1 MSTSHPRSPV
11 HVVYGG
17 AHLFK
22 SDTPAKLGK
31 LALRSLKTYAPEV
44 EEFAAAM
51 GLDESKKLSHAIYK
65 KTVDKLEHEPV
76 EDFRI
81 DFEDGYGFR
90 PDEEEDGDAVRAS
103 NELAKALLNKTVT
116 PFSGFRIKSF
126 APETH
131 ARGVRTLNLFLEN
144 FFKKTKSRLPENFV
158 VTLPKISDPKEV
170 AELGRRL
177 ARFESDNRLAP
188 LSIGIEI
195 MIETPRSIVDEK
207 GRIAIASLVEA
218 AGGRCTSAHFGAYD
232 YTSALGISA
241 AHQHLRHEACNY
253 ARQMMLVTLAPLGV
267 RLVDS
272 VTTRMPVPIHKD
284 AKLTDEQKSE
294 NRFSVH
300 TGWLEHFENV
310 TASMSNGF
318 YQSWDLHPNQLIA
331 RYAAVYAFFLRSRD
345 ADAARLR
352 GFVEKATQANLTGH
366 TFDDAASANGLMNFF
381 RLGMDCGAFSPA
393 EIKKATSLS
402 AHELKSKRFEFLVP
416 SSLVGASDK

>member
-1 MSTSHPRSPV
+1 MSTPHARSPV

-22 SDTPAKLGK
+22 SDTPTKLGK
-31 LALRSLKTYAPEV
+31 LALNALKTYAPDV
-44 EEFAAAM
+44 EEFAASM
-51 GLDESKKLSHAIYK
+51 GLDDDKKISHAIYK
-65 KTVDKLEHEPV
+65 KTVDKLEREPV

-81 DFEDGYGFR
+81 DFEDGYGYR
-90 PDEEEDGDAVRAS
+90 ADEEEDGDAVRAS
-103 NELAKALLNKTVT
+103 NELAKAFLNRTVT
-116 PFSGFRIKSF
+116 PFSGLRIKSF

-144 FFKKTKSRLPENFV
+144 FFRRTKSRLPENFV
-158 VTLPKISDPKEV
+158 VTLPKISDPREV

-188 LSIGIEI
+188 SSIGIEI

-232 YTSALGISA
+232 YTAALGVSA
-241 AHQHLRHEACNY
+241 AHQHLRHEACNF
-253 ARQMMLVTLAPLGV
+253 ARQMMLVTLAPLGI

-272 VTTRMPVPIHKD
+272 VTTRMPVALHVD

-300 TGWLEHFENV
+300 TGWREHFENV

-318 YQSWDLHPNQLIA
+318 YQSWDLHPHQLVA

-345 ADAARLR
+345 ADAERLR
-352 GFVEKATQANLTGH
+352 RFFAKATQANMTGS
-366 TFDDAASANGLMNFF
+366 TFDDAASANGLVNFF
-381 RLGMDCGAFSPA
+381 RLGFDCGAFSAA

-402 AHELKSKRFEFLVP
+402 AQELHNFSF
-416 SSLVGASDK
+416 GA

>member
-1 MSTSHPRSPV
+1 MSTPTPRSPV
-11 HVVYGG
+11 HAVYGG

-31 LALRSLKTYAPEV
+31 LALRSLKTYAPDV
-44 EEFAAAM
+44 DEFAAAM
-51 GLDESKKLSHAIYK
+51 GLEESKKLSHAIYK
-65 KTVDKLEHEPV
+65 KTVDKLEREAV

-90 PDEEEDGDAVRAS
+90 PDEEEDGDALRAS
-103 NELAKALLNKTVT
+103 NELARAFLSKTIT
-116 PFSGFRIKSF
+116 PFCGFRIKAF
-126 APETH
+126 ASETH
-131 ARGVRTLNLFLEN
+131 ARGVRTLNIFLEN

-170 AELGRRL
+170 AELARRL

-188 LSIGIEI
+188 ASIGIEI

-218 AGGRCTSAHFGAYD
+218 AAGRCTSAHFGAYD
-232 YTSALGISA
+232 YTSALGISG
-241 AHQHLRHEACNY
+241 AHQHLRHEACNF
-253 ARQMMLVTLAPLGV
+253 ARQMMLVTLAPLGI

-272 VTTRMPVPIHKD
+272 VTTRLPVAVHKD
-284 AKLTDEQKSE
+284 AKLTEEQKSE

-300 TGWLEHFENV
+300 SGWRAHFENV

-318 YQSWDLHPNQLIA
+318 YQSWDLHPHQLVA

-352 GFVEKATQANLTGH
+352 GFVEKATQANMTGSA
-366 TFDDAASANGLMNFF
+366 FDDAASANGLINFF
-381 RLGMDCGAFSPA
+381 RLGLDCGALSA
-393 EIKKATSLS
+393 TEIKKATSLS
-402 AHELKSKRFEFLVP
+402 AQELRGLSF
-416 SSLVGASDK
+416 GA